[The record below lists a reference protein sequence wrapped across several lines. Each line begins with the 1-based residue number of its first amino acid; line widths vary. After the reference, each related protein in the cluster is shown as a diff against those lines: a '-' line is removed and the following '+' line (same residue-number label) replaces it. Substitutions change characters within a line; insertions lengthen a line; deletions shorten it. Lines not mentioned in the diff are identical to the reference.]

1 MSEASA
7 TPVESEIGF
16 ADSEV
21 EKYSRTS
28 GGQIVVSVR
37 AWNQR
42 QIEVTFEG
50 VIAVADHDVGEISAL
65 VCDDL
70 RSEDVLQI
78 AIGRLYES
86 PPRQH
91 PYRAYSFLDHDDGL
105 SLVIVAEAHHL
116 RYF

>member
-16 ADSEV
+16 YGVSEV

-28 GGQIVVSVR
+28 GGQVVVSVR

-50 VIAVADHDVGEISAL
+50 LIAVADHDVGEISAL

-86 PPRQH
+86 RPPT
-91 PYRAYSFLDHDDGL
+91 PLP
-105 SLVIVAEAHHL
+105 SLLVS
-116 RYF
+116 RPR

>member
-1 MSEASA
+1 MSEASL
-7 TPVESEIGF
+7 PVESEIGF

-21 EKYSRTS
+21 ENTAAH
-28 GGQIVVSVR
+28 QAATVVSVR